1 MYTRAR
7 TVGTLA
13 ALVIVAGNSGCFLD
27 QYRQEQMANRQLR
40 AHKESLENELLEA
53 RTSVDSL
60 NSRLGAK
67 DAELSAL
74 GQTLASL
81 RDQAGVYDE
90 ARRQAQSAL
99 EEMLKRGPGDPIVI
113 TTRLPAELDRALK
126 AFAAQHPDKVEY
138 IPEQGAVRWKSD
150 LLFALGSDVVRDSAK
165 PSLEDFG
172 RIVQSPEAMGFE
184 PLIVGHT
191 DNKPIKRAQTRQQHK
206 SNWHLS
212 VHRAISVMD
221 VLHGFG
227 VNETRMVVAGCGE
240 WRPVVDNI
248 GGAAAQSR
256 NRRVEIFLVSR
267 DRQPGSTPTAKADTS
282 EAAAG
287 K

>member
-1 MYTRAR
+1 MDTRAR

-40 AHKESLENELLEA
+40 AHMESLENELLEA
-53 RTSVDSL
+53 RTSVDSS
-60 NSRLGAK
+60 NSRLDAK

-81 RDQAGVYDE
+81 RDQASVYDE

-99 EEMLKRGPGDPIVI
+99 DEMLKRGPGDPIVI
-113 TTRLPAELDRALK
+113 TTRLPAELDKALK

-138 IPEQGAVRWKSD
+138 IPDQGAVRWKAD

-191 DNKPIKRAQTRQQHK
+191 DNKPIKRSATRQQHK

-212 VHRAISVMD
+212 THRAISVME

-227 VNETRMVVAGCGE
+227 VNEARMVVAGCGE

-248 GGAAAQSR
+248 GGPAAQSR
-256 NRRVEIFLVSR
+256 NRRVEIFLVSH
-267 DRQPGSTPTAKADTS
+267 DRQPGGTPTAKGDTT
-282 EAAAG
+282 EPAVG